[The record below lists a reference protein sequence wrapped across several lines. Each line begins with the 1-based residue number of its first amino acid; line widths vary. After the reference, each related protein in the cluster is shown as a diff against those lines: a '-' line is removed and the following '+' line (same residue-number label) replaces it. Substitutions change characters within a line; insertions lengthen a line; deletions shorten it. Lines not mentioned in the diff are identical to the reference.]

1 MHPHKLHAALSG
13 CFVWRATV
21 EAAALVWGLLAVP
34 VLVEEATKEE
44 VVAMPEYSW
53 MAMVPSSTEEICQNC
68 ARPGF

>member
-1 MHPHKLHAALSG
+1 M
-13 CFVWRATV
+13 